1 MSPVYPVTGIKAGVT
16 GTTVPLRLEVDTWY
30 PGQTPEHLI
39 QNNLFIW
46 ALRFLQE
53 RDPDHKLSFF
63 QIAGIHG
70 MPYQPWDE
78 DTDAITANEGYCTH
92 DSLLFPSWHRPYM
105 LLYEQV
111 LYEIMVK
118 QVIPQLP
125 EDKQHEWTDAA
136 ATWRLPYWDWAQ
148 KKTREGQDETL
159 YDVPLITK
167 QPRIGVIDLK
177 DGVTV
182 FYIDNPMYK
191 FTMPDEERMGCFGI
205 SDIQD
210 TDANN
215 NITTIPAQAT
225 SRWATYEPESD
236 TVSTQWTEGTVRN
249 SLITSTLNEH
259 PWYGKGIDNVPLAE
273 MVYRLY
279 VHDYIA
285 SYTQFA
291 TTKFRTSPDY
301 DPGSPAAYLN
311 LEYIH
316 NNIHN
321 WTGGFDK
328 YVGHMAE
335 PAVAAYDPIFWMHH
349 ANVDRQ
355 FALWQGISLLD
366 PTKNWF
372 ESRNEQLEDD
382 GNWYIRTGD
391 LDTPST
397 PLAPFHK
404 DAEGNYY
411 TSDDV
416 RDIHKLG
423 YTYPELQPWLDKYKD
438 THGNFDASLYVADI
452 KAMIKAIYSPGEI
465 GAPTEISS
473 IPRSLTSP
481 LGQPD
486 FNKDIIVNV
495 TYNRFALN
503 GIPYTIYFFLGAP
516 FSPPSYSDPLHTH
529 PQHVGFI
536 YTFSNPIHRNRAAP
550 GCGNCRRKALTDTK
564 SRAQV
569 PITGALIA
577 RHPAIHNGNLPH
589 GIHELPSL
597 ESDTVGEYLE
607 KHLHWSIRSHTGS
620 DIDIPE
626 EAPFVEISVYHR
638 NAKFDDVGNAARY
651 ERVERA
657 TRSKPGGYRSVTA

>member
-1 MSPVYPVTGIKAGVT
+1 MNLPIISPVYPVTGIKAGVT
-16 GTTVPLRLEVDTWY
+16 DATVPLRLEVDTWY
-30 PGQTPEHLI
+30 PGQTAEHLF

-111 LYEIMVK
+111 LYEIMIK

-125 EDKQHEWTDAA
+125 ADKQQEWKDAA

-148 KKTREGQDETL
+148 KKTREGQDQPL

-191 FTMPDEERMGCFGI
+191 FTMPDNERMGCFGI
-205 SDIQD
+205 NDIQD
-210 TDANN
+210 TDSKN
-215 NITTIPAQAT
+215 NIMTIPFSKAQAT

-249 SLITSTLNEH
+249 SLITSTLNAH
-259 PWYGKGIDNVPLAE
+259 PWYGKNIDNVPLAE

-279 VHDYIA
+279 VHDYIS

-311 LEYIH
+311 LEYVH

-328 YVGHMAE
+328 YIGHMAE

-366 PTKNWF
+366 PAKNWF
-372 ESRNEQLEDD
+372 QSPDEQLQDD
-382 GNWYIRTGD
+382 GNWYIATGD
-391 LDTPST
+391 L
-397 PLAPFHK
+397 
-404 DAEGNYY
+404 
-411 TSDDV
+411 
-416 RDIHKLG
+416 G
-423 YTYPELQPWLDKYKD
+423 YAYPELQPWLDKYKD
-438 THGNFDASLYVADI
+438 AHGNFDATLYVADVKAQI
-452 KAMIKAIYSPGEI
+452 KALYSPGEL

-473 IPRSLTSP
+473 SIPRSLSGTTVA
-481 LGQPD
+481 QPN
-486 FNKDIIVNV
+486 FNKDIIINV

-503 GIPYTIYFFLGAP
+503 GIPYTLYFFLGTP
-516 FSPPSYSDPLHTH
+516 FPSPSHSDPLQTH
-529 PQHVGFI
+529 PQHIGFV
-536 YTFSNPIHRNRAAP
+536 YTFSNPIYRNRAAP
-550 GCGNCRRKALTDTK
+550 VAATAAAKPSPIPNPALKSPSPARSSPATPPFTTAICRRVFMRCLVWRLILSGSIWRSICTGRFAL
-564 SRAQV
+564 
-569 PITGALIA
+569 
-577 RHPAIHNGNLPH
+577 GN
-589 GIHELPSL
+589 
-597 ESDTVGEYLE
+597 
-607 KHLHWSIRSHTGS
+607 
-620 DIDIPE
+620 DIDIPVE
-626 EAPFVEISVYHR
+626 NPFVEVAVYHR
-638 NAKFDDVGNAARY
+638 NAKFDDVGNTAQY
-651 ERVERA
+651 QRVERA
-657 TRSKPGGYRSVTA
+657 TRSKPGGWRSETA